1 MSTEILK
8 SASSSSYIDFCRTV
22 TAIGR
27 ASPYATM
34 MRPLRVPAV
43 SLAAVWKWISP
54 FLRESSSIQ
63 SHSVDTSGAP
73 SAPSAMVYATE
84 YQAPFGL
91 GLNIIALELHE
102 SVGARLAG
110 VISEGSSP
118 STGAYAELTHTY
130 LSPTFSAT
138 YISRRLLAI
147 FHAFLIEMV

>member
-54 FLRESSSIQ
+54 FLRGELLDPVAFGGYLGCTVGTVGHGVCHGIP
-63 SHSVDTSGAP
+63 GA
-73 SAPSAMVYATE
+73 
-84 YQAPFGL
+84 FGL

-110 VISEGSSP
+110 VISEGK
-118 STGAYAELTHTY
+118 
-130 LSPTFSAT
+130 
-138 YISRRLLAI
+138 LAV
-147 FHAFLIEMV
+147 HGRVC